1 MAISTV
7 VARRYAAAYFSLA
20 RDAGKIADWRRD
32 LAEAVA
38 VATDLKVAAALR
50 NPRIPREQRMHSLL
64 SLLEDVASPARNLM
78 RLLFE
83 RGRLGIA
90 ADVLAEYDRLAD
102 RASGV
107 VRAQVVTAVPVD
119 ASLRQRIAKELSEKL
134 GGDVQT
140 TVEQDEAIIGG
151 LVVRIGDRVIDSSL
165 RTRLQKLQAALA

>member
-1 MAISTV
+1 MAISTA
-7 VARRYAAAYFSLA
+7 VARRYAEAYFNLA
-20 RDAGKIADWRRD
+20 RDAGEIAEWRRD
-32 LAEAVA
+32 LADAVA
-38 VATDLKVAAALR
+38 VATDPKVAAALR
-50 NPRIPREQRMHSLL
+50 NPRTPRDQRMRSLL
-64 SLLEDVASPARNLM
+64 SLLEGVSPPARNLM

-83 RGRLGIA
+83 RGRLAIA

-119 ASLRQRIAKELSEKL
+119 ASLRQRIARVLSEQL
-134 GGDVQT
+134 GGEVQT